1 MKKLT
6 LSLAILAMAG
16 VAGAAILVPNGDF
29 ETAITDF
36 GTDANWRTDGGEWG
50 IGGYTPTYQA
60 TGGSGDNGGYAQIES
75 WGDNWSIF
83 VNPVDAGDA
92 GGGIPIAD
100 LGVTAG
106 TTETFTIDLKNFAG
120 TNPGGLKVEAWRAD
134 NTLAGYMPD
143 NRPAAGSATWMT
155 HTFDWEV
162 PADATKLIFVP
173 VWGANSTVGFDN
185 VGVVP
190 EPATFGL
197 LGLASAAMYVVRR
210 FRG

>member
-50 IGGYTPTYQA
+50 VGGYTPSYQA
-60 TGGSGDNGGYAQIES
+60 TGGSGDNGGYAQLES

-106 TTETFTIDLKNFAG
+106 ATETFTFDMKNFAG
-120 TNPGGLKVEAWRAD
+120 TNPGGLKVEAWGGNA
-134 NTLAGYMPD
+134 LIGYLPD
-143 NRPAAGSATWMT
+143 WRPATASTAWQTYEV
-155 HTFDWEV
+155 DWDV
-162 PADATKLIFVP
+162 PAGTEKLIFVP
-173 VWGANSTVGFDN
+173 VWGADSTVGFDN

-197 LGLASAAMYVVRR
+197 IGLAGAAMFVVRR
-210 FRG
+210 FRV

>member
-16 VAGAAILVPNGDF
+16 MASAALLVPNGDF

-50 IGGYTPTYQA
+50 AGGYTPSYHA
-60 TGGSGDNGGYAQIES
+60 TGGNGGGYAQIES

-83 VNPVDAGDA
+83 VNPVTAGLD
-92 GGGIPIAD
+92 GGGIPLAA

-106 TTETFTIDLKNFAG
+106 NTETFTFDMKNFAG

-134 NTLAGYMPD
+134 NTLAGYLPD
-143 NRPAAGSATWMT
+143 WRPALATTEWVT
-155 HTFDWEV
+155 QTVDWTV

-185 VGVVP
+185 IGVVP

-197 LGLASAAMYVVRR
+197 LGLAGAAVFVLRR